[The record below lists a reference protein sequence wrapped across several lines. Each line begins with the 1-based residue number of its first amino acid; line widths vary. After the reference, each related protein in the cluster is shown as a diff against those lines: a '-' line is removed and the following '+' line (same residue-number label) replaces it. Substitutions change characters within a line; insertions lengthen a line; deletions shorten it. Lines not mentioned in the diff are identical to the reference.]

1 MMLVDYFNMIEQGY
15 MYAGDNIIV
24 SLYGFNGAKNMICH
38 CKSKNFPKNVYS
50 TITMYNLMNE
60 QFSLNAGFM
69 DCASKKEPAYIING
83 FIDLDKFNIV
93 PIKNNEIS
101 EFIKPDTYYVVKTGD
116 YEYKMVMSNENCSLT
131 CPNIQGYLP
140 ILSKEEVNKIYA
152 KHNKLK
158 RKLLKLQEDF

>member
-1 MMLVDYFNMIEQGY
+1 MMLVYYFNMIEQGY
-15 MYAGDNIIV
+15 MYSGDNIIV

-50 TITMYNLMNE
+50 TITMYNLMND
-60 QFSLNAGFM
+60 QFSLNTGLI
-69 DCASKKEPAYIING
+69 DCARKKEPAYIING

-101 EFIKPDTYYVVKTGD
+101 EFIKPDTYYVVKTGEYD
-116 YEYKMVMSNENCSLT
+116 YKLVMSNENCSFT
-131 CPNIQGYLP
+131 CPDIQGYLP
-140 ILSKEEVNKIYA
+140 ILSKEVNKIYA

-158 RKLLKLQEDF
+158 RKLLKLQEDFK

>member
-1 MMLVDYFNMIEQGY
+1 MLVDYFNMIEQGY
-15 MYAGDNIIV
+15 MYSGDNIIV

-50 TITMYNLMNE
+50 TITMYNLMND
-60 QFSLNAGFM
+60 QFSLNTGIM
-69 DCASKKEPAYIING
+69 DCTRKKEPAYIING

-140 ILSKEEVNKIYA
+140 ISSKEEVNKIYA

-158 RKLLKLQEDF
+158 RKLIKLQEDF